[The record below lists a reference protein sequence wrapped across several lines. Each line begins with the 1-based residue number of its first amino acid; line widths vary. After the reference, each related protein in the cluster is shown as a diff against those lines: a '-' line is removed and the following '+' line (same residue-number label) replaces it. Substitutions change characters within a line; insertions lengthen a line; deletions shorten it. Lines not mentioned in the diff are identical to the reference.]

1 METYGRTCAFTV
13 SRRASETK
21 EALSDRYNRYR
32 DDSNDKSFNQKYRSV
47 PKKEANVGTDVRYR
61 EDLRIFEHENF
72 DGNLRKMELA
82 EFERRILKLCEL
94 KREEISIK
102 QLAESF
108 KDREEFKDIGDPKS
122 VLYALLLK
130 SA

>member
-1 METYGRTCAFTV
+1 MRF
-13 SRRASETK
+13 
-21 EALSDRYNRYR
+21 
-32 DDSNDKSFNQKYRSV
+32 
-47 PKKEANVGTDVRYR
+47 R
-61 EDLRIFEHENF
+61 EDLRIFEHESF
-72 DGNLRKMELA
+72 DGNLRRMELA
-82 EFERRILKLCEL
+82 EFERRILKLSEP
-94 KREEISIK
+94 KREEINFK